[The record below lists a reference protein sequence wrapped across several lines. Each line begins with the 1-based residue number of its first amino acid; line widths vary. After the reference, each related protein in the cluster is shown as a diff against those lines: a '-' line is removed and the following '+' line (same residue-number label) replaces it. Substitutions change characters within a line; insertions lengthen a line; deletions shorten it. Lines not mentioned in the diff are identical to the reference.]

1 METTF
6 RHRDPRFTVTISHT
20 YWGGRRQVTAT
31 VHMENWGLF
40 YRATRSSPK
49 QAYRAADRAIREY
62 NAESDYT
69 TCSAMRQAER
79 SA

>member
-31 VHMENWGLF
+31 VYLQDWGLF
-40 YRATRSSPK
+40 YRVVRDSPK
-49 QAYRAADRAIREY
+49 QAYRAADHAVRRY
-62 NAESDYT
+62 SAERDFAKWT
-69 TCSAMRQAER
+69 RMRQVR
-79 SA
+79 S

>member
-1 METTF
+1 MKTTF

-40 YRATRSSPK
+40 YRATRNSPK
-49 QAYRAADRAIREY
+49 QAYRAADHAIRKY
-62 NAESDYT
+62 NAERDYT
-69 TCSAMRQAER
+69 KWTLMQRVR
-79 SA
+79 S

>member
-31 VHMENWGLF
+31 VYLENWGLF
-40 YRATRSSPK
+40 YRATRNSPK
-49 QAYRAADRAIREY
+49 KAYRAADRAIRKY
-62 NAESDYT
+62 NAESDFRKWT
-69 TCSAMRQAER
+69 LMRRVR
-79 SA
+79 S